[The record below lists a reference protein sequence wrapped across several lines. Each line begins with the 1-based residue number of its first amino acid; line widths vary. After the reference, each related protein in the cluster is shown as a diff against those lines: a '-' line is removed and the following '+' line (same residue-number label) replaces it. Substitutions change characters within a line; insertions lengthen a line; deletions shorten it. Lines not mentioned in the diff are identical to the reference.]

1 MSLVKNNEL
10 ETIIKMENLIGNSK
24 DKIFGNKEEIKIN
37 DTIITLEDFTDF
49 MNIIEN
55 LIQEKQKRNKIS
67 NNFNKKNKEIH
78 KITNQIAYY
87 KKIGN
92 IEKMNEYI
100 TRRENYYKN
109 RKEGV

>member
-1 MSLVKNNEL
+1 MSLVKNEEL
-10 ETIIKMENLIGNSK
+10 EIIIKMENLIGNSK

-67 NNFNKKNKEIH
+67 NDFNKKNKEIH
-78 KITNQIAYY
+78 KITNLIAYH
-87 KKIGN
+87 KKKGN
-92 IEKMNEYI
+92 IDKMNYYI
-100 TRRENYYKN
+100 KERERYYK
-109 RKEGV
+109 RGV